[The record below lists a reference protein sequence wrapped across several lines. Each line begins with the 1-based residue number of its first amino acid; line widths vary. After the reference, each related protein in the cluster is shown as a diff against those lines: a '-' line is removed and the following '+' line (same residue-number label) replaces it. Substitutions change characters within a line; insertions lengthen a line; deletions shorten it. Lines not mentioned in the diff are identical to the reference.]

1 MLIKVQYIKRISI
14 EMFGIFVIP
23 LTNKP
28 IHSMLRD
35 KIIEI
40 FVKTDDFCQEFD
52 LQIKQ
57 HLLENKRCNSRNR
70 ACSLSDAEIISILIL
85 FQFGQFTNFKS
96 YYTQYVQP
104 HLSDMFPDL
113 VSYNRF
119 VELQKR
125 VAVPMMLFIKTHCM
139 GKSRGLNFIDST
151 HLKVCHNRRIHC
163 HKVFNGV
170 AERGQCSIGWFYG
183 FKLHLIINDCGEI
196 LSFYLTKGNVDDRN
210 KEMILSMT
218 ENIFGYLV
226 GDKGYISKALSDL
239 LFGNGIQMLTKP
251 RKNMKG
257 YNLTNQEKILLR
269 KRAIIEC
276 VNDELKNMCKIQ
288 HTRHRSINNFLMN
301 LMGALAAYHFFPK
314 KPSLNIKFEDQT
326 SQLFLVA

>member
-1 MLIKVQYIKRISI
+1 
-14 EMFGIFVIP
+14 
-23 LTNKP
+23 
-28 IHSMLRD
+28 MLRD

-40 FVKTDDFCQEFD
+40 FVKTDDFCKEFD
-52 LQIKQ
+52 IEIQK
-57 HLLENKRCNSRNR
+57 HLIENKEIKTRKR
-70 ACSLSDAEIISILIL
+70 ACSLSDAEIITIII
-85 FQFGQFTNFKS
+85 FFHFGQFTNFKS
-96 YYTQYVQP
+96 YYIHYVKA
-104 HLSDMFPDL
+104 HLADLFPDL

-125 VAVPMMLFIKTHCM
+125 VAVPMMLFIKMHCL
-139 GKSRGLNFIDST
+139 GKSNGINFIDST
-151 HLKVCHNRRIHC
+151 HLKVCHNRRIHQ
-163 HKVFNGV
+163 HKVFKDV

-210 KEMILSMT
+210 SKMIMDMT
-218 ENIFGYLV
+218 KDIFGKLV

-239 LFGNGIQMLTKP
+239 LFGNGIQMITKP

-257 YNLTNQEKILLR
+257 YNLSNQEKILLR

-276 VNDELKNMCKIQ
+276 VNDELKNICKIQ

-314 KPSLNIKFEDQT
+314 KPSLNMKFDKDNC
-326 SQLFLVA
+326 QLFLAA